1 MKHALAMNIYILL
14 EDLGNQIQLKYTD
27 DGIGFDIPET
37 LALQKGLGLFN
48 LQNRIHT
55 FGGKVDL
62 NSQPGK
68 GVDYKFSVDI

>member
-1 MKHALAMNIYILL
+1 
-14 EDLGNQIQLKYTD
+14 
-27 DGIGFDIPET
+27 